1 MCSSYL
7 FVVCC
12 LIVFPLGEPVALPAQ
27 PAHGDKGKGKKG
39 KGQGQANV
47 REFSGKCNKC
57 GVWGH
62 KAADC
67 KGGWGYFIA

>member
-7 FVVCC
+7 WAVEC
-12 LIVFPLGEPVALPAQ
+12 LIVFLLGEPVARPAQ
-27 PAHGDKGKGKKG
+27 QGHGDKGKGKKG
-39 KGQGQANV
+39 KGQGQAIA

-62 KAADC
+62 TAADC
-67 KGGWGYFIA
+67 KGGWGCFIA

>member
-12 LIVFPLGEPVALPAQ
+12 LIVFRLGEPVARSAQ
-27 PAHGDKGKGKKG
+27 QGHGDKGTGKKG
-39 KGQGQANV
+39 KGQGQATA
-47 REFSGKCNKC
+47 REFSGRCNKC
-57 GVWGH
+57 GQWGH

-67 KGGWGYFIA
+67 PGV